1 MKKDFLSDVRL
12 ASVTLSDLRAHLVAK
27 GVAESHIKLASTKFA
42 LVALAEEKDLDLEEL
57 LSKIDEKTVN
67 ERQQKQRR
75 VDALGKEL
83 ETMQV
88 AVNKD
93 SEKHQIEVV
102 QVAAGK
108 DTEKRQK
115 KRKSSVSE
123 KAAAAAAAAAAGA
136 KELIAAATDAAEKG
150 AKELQKRR
158 SKGEK
163 KGRPSARAISS
174 PDQAGAAAKATMA
187 AEPATAADGR
197 ENVIDVSDATV
208 QVALSEWA
216 AAPAPDEVA
225 TAPPPAAA
233 TVAAVAATGSA
244 SKASAV
250 AVTPGLPIPAVRLSV
265 RLDNGT
271 VHYISL
277 TVPRSAECG

>member
-67 ERQQKQRR
+67 ERQKKQRR

-102 QVAAGK
+102 Q
-108 DTEKRQK
+108 
-115 KRKSSVSE
+115 
-123 KAAAAAAAAAAGA
+123 
-136 KELIAAATDAAEKG
+136 
-150 AKELQKRR
+150 
-158 SKGEK
+158 
-163 KGRPSARAISS
+163 
-174 PDQAGAAAKATMA
+174 
-187 AEPATAADGR
+187 
-197 ENVIDVSDATV
+197 
-208 QVALSEWA
+208 
-216 AAPAPDEVA
+216 
-225 TAPPPAAA
+225 
-233 TVAAVAATGSA
+233 VAATGSA